1 MLAKQKK
8 ISRKEI
14 KQDTMVTLYYKFVS
28 FFTENKKVLS
38 ISAGVI
44 VVVVIGFLIYNN
56 ARSSANDAANYAL
69 SKVMRVYNAG
79 AYQQAI
85 KGDPASKTMGLEQ
98 IVKEY
103 GSSETG
109 EQAKVFLAN
118 SYYFLKKYD
127 LAMKSYDDY
136 SGGSDY
142 LKAAALAGQAA
153 CYEAQNNAEK
163 AGDLYMKAAKVSSEN
178 VLTPE
183 YMLYAGINY
192 MNIGKNDEAREIFL
206 SIKKDYAKSA
216 YTREVERYLA
226 QVE

>member
-14 KQDTMVTLYYKFVS
+14 KQDTMVTLYYKFVAL
-28 FFTENKKVLS
+28 FTENKKVIS
-38 ISAGVI
+38 ISAGVFA
-44 VVVVIGFLIYNN
+44 VVVIGFLIYNN
-56 ARSSANDAANYAL
+56 ARNSANEAANYAL
-69 SKVMRVYNAG
+69 TRVMKIYSAG

-85 KGDPASKTMGLEQ
+85 KGDAGSKIMGLEQ

-103 GSSETG
+103 GSSNNG
-109 EQAKVFLAN
+109 EQAKIFLAN

-163 AGDLYMKAAKVSSEN
+163 AGDRYMKAAKVSSEN

-183 YMLYAGINY
+183 YMLFAGINY
-192 MNIGKNDEAREIFL
+192 MNIGKNDEAREIFHA
-206 SIKKDYAKSA
+206 IKKDYAKSA
-216 YTREVERYLA
+216 YTRDVEKYLSL
-226 QVE
+226 VE